1 MRGGGGARRASEPL
15 HHLHDQH
22 PLRDAQRGVLS
33 VARCALFRGPS
44 HGNSAP
50 LDKDDGSPFPLT
62 SPRMCL
68 TSSKRQS
75 CNSRSVI
82 VISDCSVEFTVL
94 CDDRT
99 SILRDGET
107 VGMVDIRARGV
118 EKAIVELVLEAE
130 VERRRVGC
138 TRRR

>member
-1 MRGGGGARRASEPL
+1 
-15 HHLHDQH
+15 
-22 PLRDAQRGVLS
+22 
-33 VARCALFRGPS
+33 
-44 HGNSAP
+44 
-50 LDKDDGSPFPLT
+50 
-62 SPRMCL
+62 
-68 TSSKRQS
+68 
-75 CNSRSVI
+75 VI